1 MVTEE
6 GFSGSKTPQDVKDDP
21 DLAEII
27 DQFYQQVHSFLQKK
41 LAGDLLADQIEID
54 AEVSPDFELKIALSI
69 QADISPF
76 SPIEDCQPIL
86 DEAASHAFAV
96 LKSKI
101 AKWQTT
107 ARRSQS

>member
-6 GFSGSKTPQDVKDDP
+6 GSSGSKIPQDVKDDP

-27 DQFYQQVHSFLQKK
+27 DQFYQQVHSFLQQK

-54 AEVSPDFELKIALSI
+54 AEVSPDFELRIALSI

-96 LKSKI
+96 LESQI
-101 AKWQTT
+101 TKWQATV
-107 ARRSQS
+107 RRSHS

>member
-6 GFSGSKTPQDVKDDP
+6 GSPGFKTPQDVGDDP

-27 DQFYQQVHSFLQKK
+27 DQFYQQVHSFLRQK

-54 AEVSPDFELKIALSI
+54 AEVSPDFELKISLSI

-76 SPIEDCQPIL
+76 SPIDDCQPIL

-96 LKSKI
+96 LESQI
-101 AKWQTT
+101 AKWQ
-107 ARRSQS
+107 ASLRQSQS